1 MRRLNTTYKITLS
14 AMFIAIAL
22 VLPFLTGQIPAIGK
36 MLLPMHIPVILC
48 GFICGWQYGLV
59 SGFVT
64 PILRSLIF
72 HIPTMVP
79 TALAMAFELA
89 AYGLICGILIK
100 LLPKKLIYVYVA
112 LVAAMLGGR
121 IVWGAVMMCITGIT
135 GSDFGFSAFIAG
147 AFTSAFPGI
156 ILQLVIIPPLV
167 KMSDRFFKRYVPKS

>member
-72 HIPTMVP
+72 HMPTMVP

-121 IVWGAVMMCITGIT
+121 IVWGAVMMFITGIT

-167 KMSDRFFKRYVPKS
+167 TMTECFFKRYVPKS